1 MLHYTE
7 LALSFLSIA
16 QYQSHSFYLIQQ
28 RIYSQPCFRLGPK
41 NKSHL
46 TNDLLQEKYTNQLAT
61 AQWGIRVEMFPS
73 RPTFREHLVF
83 HQPPPSRRSFLMSG
97 MGSPQPHC
105 LVPGHC
111 CPHPN
116 WTGRG
121 QGQNGL
127 PKQRASRLLETEV
140 SFSNR

>member
-46 TNDLLQEKYTNQLAT
+46 TNDLLQEKYINQLAT
-61 AQWGIRVEMFPS
+61 AQWEIRVEMFPS
-73 RPTFREHLVF
+73 RPTFRERLVF

-97 MGSPQPHC
+97 MGSP
-105 LVPGHC
+105 
-111 CPHPN
+111 HPN

-121 QGQNGL
+121 QGQSGL
-127 PKQRASRLLETEV
+127 PKQRPSRLLETEL